1 MSDIYVS
8 VERIES
14 ISPHPNADKLEII
27 KILGTQTLAP
37 ISQFQPGQLVIFF
50 CPDMILPEPVAIGLG
65 VKQYLKSG
73 NRIAATRLRGTP
85 SYGFIQQVPEPLL
98 KAAVGTDVSDY
109 YGAVK
114 YNPPIRSGALRG
126 NQAKIRGKLMN
137 FPEYTTIQHHW
148 KNHNVIPEGLPVR
161 ITEKIHG
168 TNSRIGLIKIDG
180 EWQFVGG
187 SHHCVKNQFSNEC
200 HYSDLADEVEHNV
213 YWEPLQYE
221 NMLHMLTDC
230 CDEANEVILYGEL
243 FGPGVQDL
251 DYGVPS
257 GQLGYRVFDMM
268 INGQYVDWDVLETW
282 CNVYEVELVPILYV
296 GPFSLDTLKELTY
309 GPTTFNPCCKF
320 KGREG
325 CVVTPLVE
333 QIGHIG
339 RVILKSVSADYL
351 DRKGAKD
358 EGEIFDESEELVDNE

>member
-1 MSDIYVS
+1 MSDIS
-8 VERIES
+8 VTIERVAS
-14 ISPHPNADKLEII
+14 ITPHPNADKLEIAT
-27 KILGTQTLAP
+27 ILGTQTLVQIGSFKA
-37 ISQFQPGQLVIFF
+37 GDLVVFF
-50 CPDMILPEPVAIGLG
+50 PPDMILPEPVAIGLG
-65 VKQYLKSG
+65 VKAYLKHG

-85 SYGFIQQVPEPLL
+85 SYGFIQAVPEPLL
-98 KAAVGTDVSDY
+98 KAAIGTDVSDY

-114 YNPPIRSGALRG
+114 YEPPIRRGALRG
-126 NQAKIRGKLMN
+126 NQAKTSHKLMN
-137 FPEYTTIQHHW
+137 FSEYTSIQHHW
-148 KNHNVIPEGLPVR
+148 KNAKVIEEGTPVR

-200 HYSDLADEVEHNV
+200 YYSTLADEVQHNV

-221 NMLHMLTDC
+221 NILHMLTDV
-230 CDEANEVILYGEL
+230 CDEVNEVIVYGEL

-268 INGQYVDWDVLETW
+268 INGQYVDWEVMKGLCDK
-282 CNVYEVELVPILYV
+282 YEVDLVPILYV
-296 GPFSLDTLKELTY
+296 GPFSLDILRELTY
-309 GPTTFNPCCKF
+309 GPTTFSPCCKF

-333 QIGHIG
+333 QICHIG
-339 RVILKSVSADYL
+339 RMILKSVSADYL

-358 EGEIFDESEELVDNE
+358 EGEIFDASEEMADNE

>member
-1 MSDIYVS
+1 MSDINVS
-8 VERIES
+8 IEKVERIDK
-14 ISPHPNADKLEII
+14 HPNADKLEIAT
-27 KILGTQTLAP
+27 ILGTQTLVQIGSFKA
-37 ISQFQPGQLVIFF
+37 GDLAVFF
-50 CPDMILPEPVAIGLG
+50 PPDMILPEPVAIGLG
-65 VKQYLKSG
+65 VKAYLKHG

-85 SYGFIQQVPEPLL
+85 SYGFIQQVPEPLVG
-98 KAAVGTDVSDY
+98 KAVGTDVSDY

-114 YNPPIRSGALRG
+114 YEPPIRRSQLRNG
-126 NQAKIRGKLMN
+126 QAKVRDKMMN
-137 FPEYTTIQHHW
+137 FPEYTSIQHHW
-148 KNHNVIPEGLPVR
+148 KNHSIIEEGLPVR

-168 TNSRIGLIKIDG
+168 TNSRIGLIKVDG

-200 HYSDLADEVEHNV
+200 YYSTLAAEVQHNV

-221 NMLHMLTDC
+221 NILHMLTDI
-230 CDEANEVILYGEL
+230 CDETNEVVVYGEL

-268 INGQYVDWDVLETW
+268 INGKYVDWDVLETW
-282 CNVYEVELVPILYV
+282 CNVYEVELVPVLYV
-296 GPFSLDTLKELTY
+296 GPFSLDVLRELTY
-309 GPTTFNPCCKF
+309 GPTTFNPACKF

-333 QIGHIG
+333 QTCHIG
-339 RVILKSVSADYL
+339 RMILKSVSADYL

-358 EGEIFDESEELVDNE
+358 EGEIFDEDEEVVDNE